1 MRLVAFA
8 AALTIPAL
16 AAGQT
21 TSAIPA
27 TKTASIKKPDPL
39 DKIVCRTEDTLGT
52 RLGAHRVCA
61 SVRDWKEQA
70 EQNRQA
76 AELMQG
82 VGVGCSETAQ
92 GNACN

>member
-1 MRLVAFA
+1 MRLVALT

-16 AAGQT
+16 VGAQT
-21 TSAIPA
+21 TSVIPTTKAAA
-27 TKTASIKKPDPL
+27 TKKPDPL

-61 SVRDWKEQA
+61 SVRDWQEQA